1 MAERIRKMK
10 GYVDEKLAK
19 VQSKEWAEPLGKT
32 MAISGKI
39 LEGFGSFV
47 PGSAILGGAM
57 TFGAQLLNP
66 EPTIKDLHEELNQ
79 VKELLEN
86 PNNSDFLNKTF
97 TKANQELQEKLEA
110 ALTKNRESLQEVL
123 LEVTAQRKDVAQD
136 VQAMRNRLE
145 DNFFML
151 LDIKFKVSLLSLLF
165 LHTF

>member
-1 MAERIRKMK
+1 MMK
-10 GYVDEKLAK
+10 GYVDKALAK
-19 VQSKEWAEPLGKT
+19 VQSKEWAEPFGKT

-66 EPTIKDLHEELNQ
+66 EPTIKYLHEELKQ

-86 PNNSDFLNKTF
+86 PNNSDFLNKTY
-97 TKANQELQEKLEA
+97 TKANQELQEKLEQ
-110 ALTKNRESLQEVL
+110 KNRESLQEVL
-123 LEVTAQRKDVAQD
+123 LEVTAQQKDVAQD
-136 VQAMRNRLE
+136 IQAMRNRLE

-151 LDIKFKVSLLSLLF
+151 LDIKFKVSLLYLIF